1 MMTHNYICSALE
13 QADLLIVNRSQ
24 IAVMSRGSPE
34 KETENED
41 CAAVMPI
48 NKDTML
54 LMVAD
59 GVGGHINGAIASS
72 LLTKLMDSTF
82 KREKT
87 QITSVREM
95 ILTSIEETNF
105 TLMRKETGE
114 ATTVAIAEVN
124 RNSIRSYHVG
134 DSEILVTGQRGKIK
148 LQTLPHSPVGYAME
162 SGLLNEEEAIM
173 HSDRHYVSNTVGQ
186 DDMHITIGSPVIL
199 SKRDTV
205 LLGTDG
211 LFDNLLKEEII
222 EIVRKGPLKKCA
234 ELLIETVLER
244 MSEHDGKRPSKPD
257 DVTFILYRPPAS

>member
-1 MMTHNYICSALE
+1 MMTHNYICSDLE

-41 CAAVMPI
+41 CAAVIPI
-48 NKDTML
+48 NKDTTL

-72 LLTKLMDSTF
+72 LLTKLMNSMI
-82 KREKT
+82 KRDKT
-87 QITSVREM
+87 EITSVREM

-114 ATTVAIAEVN
+114 ATTVAIAEIN
-124 RNSIRSYHVG
+124 KNSIRSYHVG

-186 DDMHITIGSPVIL
+186 GDMHISIGSPVIL
-199 SKRDTV
+199 NKRDTV

-211 LFDNLLKEEII
+211 LFDNLLKEEIV
-222 EIVRKGPLKKCA
+222 EIVRKGPLEKCA
-234 ELLIETVLER
+234 QLLIETVLER
-244 MSEHDGKRPSKPD
+244 MSEYDERRPSKPD